1 MSNSG
6 SLPGIAGG
14 LPRIRFCYS
23 LFESRTTAMALIEC
37 IVAEVAK
44 KQRRSTKLL
53 ENLEGGLK
61 DYDTWLIKD

>member
-1 MSNSG
+1 
-6 SLPGIAGG
+6 
-14 LPRIRFCYS
+14 
-23 LFESRTTAMALIEC
+23 MALIEC